1 MPPRISVVIP
11 TYNRAELLRRTLD
24 SLTDQ
29 TLPPD
34 DYEVVVAD
42 DGSHDHTTTVVQAFQ
57 NRLHLH
63 YHHQPDQGRRVAH
76 ARNAGAR
83 LATAPILA
91 FLDSGTLAGPDFTR
105 AHTRAH
111 TDTGH
116 PVLNLGYTHGYR
128 PWDPTPGLA
137 EAIATHTPTKVHRRF
152 KDDPGFRDIRHQ
164 PLSEVDFQPDRLAFP
179 WLYAWGLNL
188 SLRKTD
194 FDTAGGFDERFL
206 GWGTED
212 IELGY
217 RLHRHGL
224 ATHFDHAAWAVEP
237 PHDRDTGEMLASAKR
252 TMRQFLDQTH
262 EPDVELLWAAL
273 ERDDPLIA
281 EAEHRTLTRWTEH
294 ARTLD
299 VRAEIEHH
307 TADATGPVCVLGCGD
322 EIPDTLPEGSVLIDF
337 DAELLEKANG
347 GHARHHAIGL
357 QIPLPDKSVERV
369 VVTSRL
375 NGMWHSWGDVI
386 TAEARRVGREVPR
399 TPPNLLLNIM

>member
-11 TYNRAELLRRTLD
+11 TYNRVELLRRTLD

-34 DYEVVVAD
+34 DYDVVVAD
-42 DGSHDHTTTVVQAFQ
+42 DGSHDHTADVVTTYR

-63 YHHQPDQGRRVAH
+63 YHHQPDLGRRVAH

-83 LATAPILA
+83 LTTAPVLA

-105 AHTRAH
+105 AHADAH
-111 TDTGH
+111 TTH
-116 PVLNLGYTHGYR
+116 PVLNLGYVHGYR

-137 EAIATHTPTKVHRRF
+137 EALTTRTPKQLHHDF
-152 KDDPGFRDIRHQ
+152 HHHPGFRDIRHE
-164 PLSEVDFQPDRLAFP
+164 PLAAVDFQPDRLAFP
-179 WLYAWGLNL
+179 WLYAWGMNL
-188 SLRKTD
+188 SVRRTD
-194 FDTAGGFDERFL
+194 FDAVGGFDERFTS
-206 GWGTED
+206 WGTED

-217 RLHRHGL
+217 RLRRHGL
-224 ATHFDHAAWAVEP
+224 ATHFDLTAWAVEP

-262 EPDVELLWAAL
+262 EPDVELVWAAL

-281 EAEHRTLTRWTEH
+281 EAEHRTLTAWTDQ

-299 VRAEIEHH
+299 VRPEIEHH
-307 TADATGPVCVLGCGD
+307 TADAGGPVCVVGCGD
-322 EIPDTLPEGSVLIDF
+322 DIPDLPEGSVLIDF
-337 DAELLEKANG
+337 DAEVLDKAAG
-347 GHARHHAIGL
+347 AYHRHHAIGL
-357 QIPLPDKSVERV
+357 QIPLPDHAVQRV

-375 NGMWHSWGDVI
+375 AGLWPTWGDVI
-386 TAEARRVGREVPR
+386 TAEAGRVGREAPRVVPER
-399 TPPNLLLNIM
+399 LT

>member
-34 DYEVVVAD
+34 DYEIVIAD
-42 DGSHDHTTTVVQAFQ
+42 DGSHDHTTDVVTTYQH
-57 NRLHLH
+57 RLQLH
-63 YHHQPDQGRRVAH
+63 YHHQPDLGRRVAH

-83 LATAPILA
+83 LTTAPVLA
-91 FLDSGTLAGPDFTR
+91 FLDCGTLAGPDFTR
-105 AHTRAH
+105 AHADAH
-111 TDTGH
+111 TTH
-116 PVLNLGYTHGYR
+116 PLLNLGYVHGYR

-137 EAIATHTPTKVHRRF
+137 EALTTRTPKQLHHDFRHH
-152 KDDPGFRDIRHQ
+152 PGFRDIRHE
-164 PLSEVDFQPDRLAFP
+164 PLAAVDFQPDRLAFP
-179 WLYAWGLNL
+179 WLYAWGINL

-194 FDTAGGFDERFL
+194 FDAVGGFDERFTS
-206 GWGTED
+206 WGTED

-217 RLHRHGL
+217 RLRRHGL
-224 ATHFDHAAWAVEP
+224 ATHFDLTAWAVEP

-262 EPDVELLWAAL
+262 EPDVELVWAAL

-281 EAEHRTLTRWTEH
+281 EAEHHTLTAWTDQ

-299 VRAEIEHH
+299 VRTEIEHH
-307 TADATGPVCVLGCGD
+307 TADAGGPVCVVGCGD
-322 EIPDTLPEGSVLIDF
+322 DIPDLPEGSVLIDF
-337 DAELLEKANG
+337 DADVLAKTAGTHE
-347 GHARHHAIGL
+347 RHHAIGL
-357 QIPLPDKSVERV
+357 QIPLPDNAVERV

-375 NGMWHSWGDVI
+375 AGLWRTWGDVI
-386 TAEARRVGREVPR
+386 TAEAGRVGREAPR
-399 TPPNLLLNIM
+399 LAPEPLT